1 MPGKS
6 HQTVRK
12 LLDTER
18 SEINLMNNND
28 HNKRKLLKAEIII
41 IIAAVLILLVPQ
53 LVGTTTTAREP
64 GPVHDVEDLNGKT
77 IGLAKGSELEKLAS
91 ERWPDSELY
100 YADDASELP
109 ELLSDKKIDAFP
121 ATFDEA
127 QSVLSEHPDLIS
139 VMSKERAIMYPDENG
154 EIKDRT
160 DAVYTV
166 IRADDFEYLARGAVP
181 EELSK
186 PGARIAG
193 LTGSELAA
201 IPAELWPESEIVN
214 YDSFP
219 DMFVALESGKVDAVA
234 AYHTHL
240 KLAKENYDDIAFVSM
255 PIYTAIDG
263 FGTAKNEKGDR
274 IKEEF
279 NSFLEGIAEDGT
291 YEEIVSKWS
300 KVSTEDDAALN
311 YKFSGENGV
320 LRVSTVGTWFPM
332 TYYSGD
338 QLTGQFIDIVDQFCL
353 KYGYRP
359 EYEVVNYAAS
369 VTGINSGKYDM
380 VADSLYITPERLQN
394 INITD
399 PVIAC
404 DMYIVVKDESA
415 LVHVPKA
422 AAFAN
427 KVKKGFYNTF
437 VMGNGLNMILKGLG
451 VTLILTFLSSLL
463 GTLLGAL
470 ICRLRMSRN
479 NYANAFARIYV
490 RLIQGIPV
498 LVLLMV
504 LYYIVFTSE
513 STSAL
518 AVCILGFALDF
529 AAYTSEIFR
538 NGIEAVP
545 VGQSRA
551 AKALGFTPAR
561 GFIKVIMPQAMTH
574 IIPVY
579 SGQLVGLLKM
589 TSIAGYISV
598 MELTKVSDIIRSR
611 TFDAFFPLITTA
623 IIYFLL
629 SNILIKLLSLTKGSA
644 GKKQGG
650 SLLKGVDMEA
660 VKKAA
665 GYLDEQKTG
674 EPAKGMLVIEHLR
687 KSFGQSV
694 PIKDVNCII
703 DEGDVISIIGPS
715 GTGKSTLLNLIN
727 RLDEPDSGKII
738 LDGED
743 TGAGG
748 YDYSLLRRKVGMV
761 FQAFNLFPH
770 LTVVENIMLAQVELL
785 GRSKQEAYERSL
797 ELLDMVGLADRALR
811 YPAVLSG
818 GQQQRVAI
826 ARTIAMDPEIILFDE
841 PTSALDPTKVGE
853 VVAVIRNLAQRGATM
868 LIVTHEMRFAR
879 DVSSRV
885 FYMDEGL
892 VYEEGTPQEIFEAP
906 KKEKTRQFINR
917 LKVVRF
923 ELEEDSQDF
932 PAVYSGI
939 EEFAQ
944 KHMLSGRMLRGM
956 LRVADELCGELV
968 RNRLEGY
975 GNIDISFEYDQAKD
989 EIGFSVK
996 YGGPKADPLAEGTD
1010 IPVMLLKKTVSDIS
1024 YRYADG
1030 MNTVE
1035 GHISE

>member
-1 MPGKS
+1 
-6 HQTVRK
+6 
-12 LLDTER
+12 
-18 SEINLMNNND
+18 MNNSEEK
-28 HNKRKLLKAEIII
+28 KRKLLKAEIII
-41 IIAAVLILLVPQ
+41 IIVALLAILIPQ
-53 LVGTTTTAREP
+53 LAGTTTVARES
-64 GPVHDVEDLNGKT
+64 GTVKDLEDLNGKK
-77 IGLAKGSELEKLAS
+77 IGLTRDPEFEEMAS
-91 ERWPDSELY
+91 EMWPDSELY
-100 YADDASELP
+100 YADDAAELP
-109 ELLSDKKIDAFP
+109 ELLTDGEIDAFP
-121 ATFDEA
+121 ATYEETTA
-127 QSVLSEHPDLIS
+127 VLADHPDLIS
-139 VMSKERAIMYPDENG
+139 LITKRRNTMSPDENG
-154 EIKDRT
+154 EITDMKD
-160 DAVYTV
+160 AIYTV
-166 IRADDFEYLARGAVP
+166 MRAGDFYYLATGTIP
-181 EELSK
+181 ERLNE
-186 PGARIAG
+186 PGAKIAG
-193 LTGSELAA
+193 ITGSELTAV
-201 IPAELWPESEIVN
+201 PAEVWPEAEVLN

-219 DMFVALESGKVDAVA
+219 DMFIALDSGKLDAVSC
-234 AYHTHL
+234 YYSHL
-240 KLAKENYDDIAFVSM
+240 ELLKEYYDDIAVVSM
-255 PIYTAIDG
+255 PVHTVIDG

-279 NSFLEGIAEDGT
+279 NSFIKEISSNGKF
-291 YEEIVSKWS
+291 EEVVTKWS
-300 KVSTEDDAALN
+300 AMSKNDDAALD
-311 YKFSGENGV
+311 YEFSGENGV
-320 LRVSTVGTWFPM
+320 LHIATNGAWFPM

-338 QLTGQFIDIVDQFCL
+338 QLTGQFIEIIDMFCAE
-353 KYGYRP
+353 YGYQP
-359 EYEVVNYAAS
+359 EYEVVNYAAA
-369 VTGINSGKYDM
+369 VAGLNTGKYDM
-380 VADSLYITPERLQN
+380 MADTLYITPERLEN
-394 INITD
+394 INISD
-399 PVIAC
+399 PVMAS
-404 DMYIVVKDESA
+404 DMYIAVKTESA
-415 LVHVPKA
+415 MQEVPKA
-422 AAFAN
+422 TAFVN
-427 KVKKGFYNTF
+427 KLKRGFHNTF
-437 VMGNGLNMILKGLG
+437 ISGNGTAMILKGLG
-451 VTLILTFLSSLL
+451 ITLILTLFASLL
-463 GTLLGAL
+463 GSLLGAL
-470 ICRLRMSRN
+470 ICGLRMSRN
-479 NYANAFARIYV
+479 TYANAFARIYV
-490 RLIQGIPV
+490 RLVQGVPV

-518 AVCILGFALDF
+518 AVCILGFGMDF
-529 AAYTSEIFR
+529 AAYASEIFR

-551 AKALGFTPAR
+551 TKALGFTPAR
-561 GFIKVIMPQAMTH
+561 GFVKVILPQAMER
-574 IIPVY
+574 ILPVY

-644 GKKQGG
+644 GKKHGG
-650 SLLKGVDMEA
+650 SLLKGVDMQAEKA
-660 VKKAA
+660 AA
-665 GYLDEQKTG
+665 GYLDEQRKG

-687 KSFGQSV
+687 KSFGESV
-694 PIKDVNCII
+694 PIKDVNCVI

-770 LTVVENIMLAQVELL
+770 LTVVENIMLAQVEIL

-892 VYEEGTPQEIFEAP
+892 VYEEGSPQQIFEAP
-906 KKEKTRQFINR
+906 KKEKTRQFIHR
-917 LKVVRF
+917 LKVAGF
-923 ELEEDSQDF
+923 ELDENSHDI

-939 EEFAQ
+939 DEFAQ
-944 KHMLSGRMLRGM
+944 KHMLSEKLLQGM
-956 LRVADELCGELV
+956 LRVTDELCSEIIM
-968 RNRLEGY
+968 RSFKGY
-975 GNIDISFEYDQAKD
+975 DNISISFEYDQAND
-989 EIGFSVK
+989 MIGFIVR
-996 YGGPKADPLAEGTD
+996 YGGPQADPLADDAG
-1010 IPVMLLKKTVSDIS
+1010 IPVRLLRATAPDIA
-1024 YRYADG
+1024 YHYADG